1 MDLVRAVSRTKGGQV
16 MDRRWPRVL
25 ASGNDGGGRN
35 SNIRETLSGFEAHP
49 LALSTTGTGELR
61 AQISDTGDEIA
72 YTLSYSALEGNVHS
86 SLYQGG
92 ERAQLGEHVH

>member
-1 MDLVRAVSRTKGGQV
+1 

-25 ASGNDGGGRN
+25 ASGDDGGRN
-35 SNIRETLSGFEAHP
+35 SNIRETLSGFEEHP
-49 LALSTTGTGELR
+49 LALSTTGTGEFR
-61 AQISDTGDEIA
+61 AQTSDIGDEIA

-92 ERAQLGEHVH
+92 EIRAQLGEHVH